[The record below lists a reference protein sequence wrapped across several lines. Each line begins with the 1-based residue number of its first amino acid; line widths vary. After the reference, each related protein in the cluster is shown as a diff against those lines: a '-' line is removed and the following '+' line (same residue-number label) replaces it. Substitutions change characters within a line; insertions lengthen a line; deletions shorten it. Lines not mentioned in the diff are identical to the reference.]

1 MRGRRVPY
9 TGACSEPL
17 AAVRSEGAGS
27 RRRPPPSLRT
37 VERPV
42 RGFLGLGDDRGHGD
56 QLVGLPIMNA
66 AFDRNA
72 GLLKG
77 LYGDRLRPFA
87 VAGGDGDVQS
97 RIAWAGKEP
106 ERTQ

>member
-1 MRGRRVPY
+1 
-9 TGACSEPL
+9 
-17 AAVRSEGAGS
+17 
-27 RRRPPPSLRT
+27 
-37 VERPV
+37 
-42 RGFLGLGDDRGHGD
+42 
-56 QLVGLPIMNA
+56 MNA